1 MKGKNQAIIDSSGIH
16 FQVLYCRLFSIP
28 KIPKI
33 SVTIYTNYPTAFLL
47 LRLRASQEIYS

>member
-16 FQVLYCRLFSIP
+16 FQVLYCRFLSTLT
-28 KIPKI
+28 PKI